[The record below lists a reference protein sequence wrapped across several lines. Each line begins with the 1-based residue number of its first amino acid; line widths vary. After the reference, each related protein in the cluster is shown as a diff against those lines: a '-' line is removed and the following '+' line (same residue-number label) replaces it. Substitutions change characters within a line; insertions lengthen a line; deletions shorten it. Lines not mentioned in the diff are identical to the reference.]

1 MQLDPSQGR
10 SSLPGVSLALA
21 RQGLRNPIAP
31 ALPLSLS
38 SQDASHC
45 SSPTAYAQPGPAA
58 RMSRPSIAGCLAT
71 QNVAPL
77 MRRLGEMQKPGPRPR
92 PPGIR
97 ICISVP
103 PPGDSYAWSSL
114 RSTAV
119 AHSYSSFKTQ
129 LWSHFLQEVLLTLPI
144 PRGSCLRGAVTTLC
158 SRLDH
163 GLCQSSVTWAETRQ
177 TFAKRMNEDLGWV
190 SGLDFVHISSIYQ
203 GLQR

>member
-1 MQLDPSQGR
+1 MPGYSKR
-10 SSLPGVSLALA
+10 SSSHAAL
-21 RQGLRNPIAP
+21 GRNAEAQ
-31 ALPLSLS
+31 ALP
-38 SQDASHC
+38 
-45 SSPTAYAQPGPAA
+45 PA
-58 RMSRPSIAGCLAT
+58 P
-71 QNVAPL
+71 
-77 MRRLGEMQKPGPRPR
+77 PR

-103 PPGDSYAWSSL
+103 PPGDLYAWSSL

-119 AHSYSSFKTQ
+119 AHSSSSFKTQ